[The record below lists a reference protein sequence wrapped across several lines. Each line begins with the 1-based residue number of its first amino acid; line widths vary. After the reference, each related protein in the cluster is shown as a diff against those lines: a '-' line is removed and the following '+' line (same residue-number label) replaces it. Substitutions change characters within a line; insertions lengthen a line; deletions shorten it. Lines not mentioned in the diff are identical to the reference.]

1 MSFFDTLFF
10 NVFNYYKNSRF
21 KKSAINIALYYI
33 TIVQGSLLL
42 LLGVFFSEFF
52 NQMNVITMSSIK
64 AWTLY
69 VIAVVILLFK
79 NWIQYSGKRRNILNA
94 KQKRKSGYSIWTL
107 WLIPIICVFLS
118 ILMLKVF

>member
-1 MSFFDTLFF
+1 MVNPMENILLKIVPKINPKGKYF
-10 NVFNYYKNSRF
+10 RI
-21 KKSAINIALYYI
+21 KSPELSKA
-33 TIVQGSLLL
+33 
-42 LLGVFFSEFF
+42 
-52 NQMNVITMSSIK
+52 QMNVITMSSIK